1 MSNKRNGTVL
11 RVLLSFLTALILLI
25 LGFAL
30 SNSTTA
36 NAIATNN
43 KVDIRGMK
51 VSQERTREDI
61 KEIKLDIRKI
71 VQAVV
76 K

>member
-1 MSNKRNGTVL
+1 MNGKNGTILKVSL
-11 RVLLSFLTALILLI
+11 GFISMLILTI
-25 LGFAL
+25 ISIAL
-30 SNSTTA
+30 STA
-36 NAIATNN
+36 NSAKATAGVN

-71 VQAVV
+71 MQAVV

>member
-1 MSNKRNGTVL
+1 MANEKNGVAVK
-11 RVLLSFLTALILLI
+11 VLLGFITTLILLI

-30 SNSTTA
+30 SGSSIA
-36 NAIATNN
+36 NAIANNN

-51 VSQERTREDI
+51 VNQERTREDI

-71 VQAVV
+71 MEAVV